1 MYVGLHTTS
10 DAVRLYVDR
19 KVGGSWLV
27 RVEDLV
33 KHEKRQLNCYVENI
47 KESVMRAVVA
57 EKVKKQG
64 KRGNGES
71 AGEMDSKGYDVQFAD
86 KGSARG

>member
-64 KRGNGES
+64 KRGDGELV
-71 AGEMDSKGYDVQFAD
+71 SK
-86 KGSARG
+86 